1 MAITLLYFAWVRE
14 RTGQSEE
21 DLVLPSDV
29 RTVREL
35 RQYLVARGGGY
46 AEALGD
52 DKRLRVAVNQT
63 HVDFDHP
70 VRDGDEIAFFP
81 PVTGG
86 AS

>member
-1 MAITLLYFAWVRE
+1 MAITILYFAWVRE
-14 RTGQSEE
+14 RTGRSEE
-21 DLVLPSDV
+21 DLELPTGV

-35 RQYLVARGGGY
+35 IQYLVARGGGY
-46 AEALGD
+46 AEAFAED
-52 DKRLRVAVNQT
+52 ERLRAAVNQD

-86 AS
+86 